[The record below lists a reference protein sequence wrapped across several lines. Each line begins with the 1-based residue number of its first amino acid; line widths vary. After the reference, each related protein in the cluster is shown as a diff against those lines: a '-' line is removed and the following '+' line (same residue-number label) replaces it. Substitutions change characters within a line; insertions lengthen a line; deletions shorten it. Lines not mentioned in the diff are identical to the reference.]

1 MERKQPV
8 PQEIY
13 RHFKDKLYQVI
24 AVAKHSETGEQLV
37 IYQALYGTYGIYARP
52 LEMFLSEVDH
62 KKYPDVS
69 QKYRFELVTPK
80 QLEKKST
87 EETTETNKA
96 EKLTTIDTPKQT
108 PQKTESSTSQEE
120 QPNPDLMEFLDAD
133 TMGEK
138 RRILIGMK
146 PRITDRLIND
156 LAASLDVAVE
166 EGDLEV
172 RYKDLLYCVQTKEK
186 FEVERSR
193 R

>member
-80 QLEKKST
+80 QLEKEST
-87 EETTETNKA
+87 TKETTETKKA
-96 EKLTTIDTPKQT
+96 ENLKKAENVKTSETTGND
-108 PQKTESSTSQEE
+108 SSEGE

-156 LAASLDVAVE
+156 LAASLDVTVE
-166 EGDLEV
+166 EGDLET